1 MTQEFGQGPSVFQDH
16 QKHPVGRV
24 PKHDLDAEAAVLSA
38 LMLEPE
44 VAWPDASSILTRE
57 DFYSP
62 ANRLIFDAVGA
73 LSTAGTPVDVLTVQ
87 SWLKSRERLAE
98 IGGDPYLARII
109 DQAPAVAHV
118 VAYAQSVLA
127 CAKQRRAV
135 AIHQRF
141 AAEGYGDVGDVDV
154 WTAKAEL
161 ELAATA
167 ASGTSIMGYE
177 PIRDVL
183 RSTLQG
189 IEASWRDGCGTRR
202 ILTGL
207 ESLDEKLSMMEGD
220 LIIVGARPGMGKTAF
235 IGGMTTF
242 AVNPDLWNDAEF
254 AAWKGEAIG
263 AAIHTQ
269 EMPKDQIAMRLLC
282 SEARVD
288 LAAIRRGHVS
298 GGDWDPLTKA
308 AQKLSNL
315 PLWIDAK
322 AGITLDYIRKNVRT
336 LKRECER
343 RSRDLGQVHSLKLV
357 VIDYLGLMRLDGRKG
372 ATKSELVGDV
382 TRGLKQLAK
391 DEELV
396 IVLLSQLNR
405 GLESRDNKRPVL
417 SDLRDSGEIEQ
428 DADSILFL
436 YRHGYYQKD
445 YRQDLAEIIIAK
457 QRNGPPERVLVK
469 WTGAHT
475 LFSELSPA
483 EKDDLRQEAMDEAQP
498 KNQLNGGK
506 KW

>member
-1 MTQEFGQGPSVFQDH
+1 MSQLLPSQ
-16 QKHPVGRV
+16 
-24 PKHDLDAEAAVLSA
+24 DLDAEAGVIGA
-38 LMLEPE
+38 LFLID
-44 VAWPDASSILTRE
+44 ANQPDASLSAWATVSSILKPD
-57 DFYSP
+57 DFYDPVHRRIYAAISGLRGQDKVVDSLTLSSWFK
-62 ANRLIFDAVGA
+62 AKGETVEGGWNKRLGHILD
-73 LSTAGTPVDVLTVQ
+73 S
-87 SWLKSRERLAE
+87 
-98 IGGDPYLARII
+98 
-109 DQAPAVAHV
+109 APGLDLV
-118 VAYAQSVLA
+118 SVLA
-127 CAKQRRAV
+127 YADNVKICSKKRQIVAFGQRLAG
-135 AIHQRF
+135 
-141 AAEGYGDVGDVDV
+141 EGYGDVGDLDT
-154 WTAKAEL
+154 WASRAEAEL
-161 ELAATA
+161 TAIARGSSLAM
-167 ASGTSIMGYE
+167 SYE

-183 RSTLQG
+183 RTTLQG
-189 IEASWRDGCGTRR
+189 IEASWREGCGTRR

-207 ESLDEKLSMMEGD
+207 ESLDEKLSMTEGD

-242 AVNPDLWNDAEF
+242 AVNPDLWSDADF
-254 AAWKGEAIG
+254 AAWKSECVG
-263 AAIHTQ
+263 AAIHSQ
-269 EMPKDQIAMRLLC
+269 EMPKEQIAMRLLC

-288 LAAIRRGHVS
+288 LSAVRRGHVQ
-298 GGDWDPLTKA
+298 GVDWDPLTKA
-308 AQKLSNL
+308 AQKLSSL

-322 AGITLDYIRKNVRT
+322 AGITLDHIRKNVRT

-343 RSRDLGQVHSLKLV
+343 RSRELGQVHSLKLI

-391 DEELV
+391 DEGLV
-396 IVLLSQLNR
+396 VVLLAQLNR

-428 DADSILFL
+428 DADSVLFL

-483 EKDDLRQEAMDEAQP
+483 EKDALRSEAEDERQAP
-498 KNQLNGGK
+498 KKQLNGGK